1 VAGWLVVFAVA
12 PGGAA
17 VAATTSGA
25 AVREPIY
32 TLAGTRSCLVRLPDS
47 VGGLP
52 PARPPVP
59 PALFVDA
66 LAHDALSTSGRFGQ
80 RPPRWHTE
88 LGVWYG
94 DIGYEGIILSF
105 FKNASDAR
113 VSLKTLAGLYG
124 GRLVR
129 NVVVT
134 WDQPLVPTMG
144 VRTVVFG
151 CLRSQPVGTPAPN
164 QPRSATLA
172 TFVGGWGGHTRA
184 LAITAAGQGQEVT
197 DDGCCTR
204 VYRMT
209 FKILSVRGTLTRADA
224 VYRVRSY
231 RRYESGAPRL
241 RVGEVGKLV
250 LRDGIVTNTV
260 TGNYFCSDPAWGATG
275 ACGA

>member
-1 VAGWLVVFAVA
+1 VAGWLVVFAVVL
-12 PGGAA
+12 GGAA
-17 VAATTSGA
+17 VAARVAGA

-32 TLAGTRSCLVRLPDS
+32 TLAGTRSCLVRLPNS

-59 PALFVDA
+59 SALFVDA
-66 LAHDALSTSGRFGQ
+66 LARDALSTFGRFGQ
-80 RPPRWHTE
+80 RPPRAHTE

-94 DIGYEGIILSF
+94 GAGYEGIILSF
-105 FKNASDAR
+105 FENASDAR
-113 VSLKTLAGLYG
+113 ASLKTLAALYG
-124 GRLVR
+124 GRLVG
-129 NVVVT
+129 NVVT
-134 WDQPLVPTMG
+134 WDQPSVPTIG
-144 VRTVVFG
+144 VRTVVLG

-209 FKILSVRGTLTRADA
+209 FKILSVNGTLTRATA
-224 VYRVRSY
+224 VYRVTSY
-231 RRYESGAPRL
+231 RRYETGVPRL

-250 LRDGIVTNTV
+250 LRDGIVTNTL
-260 TGNYFCSDPAWGATG
+260 TGDYFCSDPAWGATG